1 MTEIDLKLLKSSDDL
16 LNLLIT
22 SKQKES
28 MEVGMKKVAST
39 GAVLA
44 GAAAKTS
51 RVIQFAIA
59 YYLLLSSGE
68 ALAQL
73 FEGKGAG
80 LEVHASFG
88 PIGSAFTCMGSMAV
102 ALGKKL
108 IARMKRKSMCLK
120 ECTLEPQEEGI
131 LGLEA
136 AVCFGRCSV

>member
-1 MTEIDLKLLKSSDDL
+1 
-16 LNLLIT
+16 
-22 SKQKES
+22 
-28 MEVGMKKVAST
+28 MKKVAST

-80 LEVHASFG
+80 LEVHVAVWSNRLCIYVHGFH
-88 PIGSAFTCMGSMAV
+88 GSS
-102 ALGKKL
+102 LG
-108 IARMKRKSMCLK
+108 
-120 ECTLEPQEEGI
+120 EETD
-131 LGLEA
+131 
-136 AVCFGRCSV
+136 C